1 MVPRPFSTP
10 PLAQE
15 PPTVAT
21 EDPSIPLPSP
31 TPDAPRP
38 TPSIR
43 TEPLTYVVQ
52 PGDSLGRIAAR
63 FSVGPQSILAANG
76 LGNPNVLSV
85 GQVLTIPPQVV
96 DPPGPSN
103 KILPDSELVYG
114 PASADFEITGFAA
127 QWTSYLV
134 AYSEEV
140 DGRVRRGPE
149 IVQLVA
155 QRYSVN
161 PRVLLA
167 VLEERS
173 GWVTSSQVPA
183 SDRTYPMG
191 YVRAGW
197 EGLFSQLSWAAD
209 LLNSGYY
216 LWRAGWNG
224 PFILENGATVIP
236 GSGLNAGTA
245 SLQFLFAQWDS
256 GEAWRRRLAPES
268 FPLLY
273 TSLFGSPFRRG
284 VEPLVP
290 DDLLQPVFQ
299 LPIED
304 GTTWSFT
311 SGPHAGWGSG
321 AAWAALDFA
330 PPGDALGCVSSL
342 EWVTAVADGLIV
354 RSDYGEVLQDL
365 DGDGFEGTGWV
376 VLYMHVAAGD
386 RVGVG
391 EYVQSGDRIGHPS
404 CEGGISNGT
413 HVHLAR
419 RYNGE
424 WIPADGILP
433 FVMDGWVSAG
443 EGTEYDGTMTR
454 GDVVLEACGC
464 RAAGNQISR

>member
-1 MVPRPFSTP
+1 
-10 PLAQE
+10 
-15 PPTVAT
+15 
-21 EDPSIPLPSP
+21 
-31 TPDAPRP
+31 PRP
-38 TPSIR
+38 TPAIR
-43 TEPLTYVVQ
+43 SETLTYVVQ

-63 FSVGPQSILAANG
+63 FAVGPQNILTANG

-85 GQVLTIPPQVV
+85 GQVLMIPPPVV

-103 KILPDSELVYG
+103 KILPDSELIYG
-114 PASADFEITGFAA
+114 PASADFDLSGFTS
-127 QWTSYLV
+127 QWPSYLV
-134 AYSEEV
+134 AYYEEV
-140 DGRVRRGPE
+140 EGNVLRGPE

-161 PRVLLA
+161 SRVLLA
-167 VLEERS
+167 VLEDHS
-173 GWVTSSQVPA
+173 GWVRASQVA
-183 SDRTYPMG
+183 GLDRTYPMG

-209 LLNSGYY
+209 QLNSGYY
-216 LWRAGWNG
+216 LWKAGWNG
-224 PFILENGATVIP
+224 PFVLEDGASVIP
-236 GSGLNAGTA
+236 GSGLNAGTV

-256 GEAWRRRLAPES
+256 SEAWRLRLAPDA

-273 TSLFGSPFRRG
+273 TSLFGSPFRRA

-290 DDLLQPVFQ
+290 EDLQQPVFR
-299 LPIED
+299 LPMED

-330 PPGDALGCVSSL
+330 PPGDALGCVYSQ

-354 RSDYGEVLQDL
+354 RSDHGEVLQDL
-365 DGDGFEGTGWV
+365 DGDGLEGTGWV
-376 VLYMHVAAGD
+376 VLYMHVGEND
-386 RVGVG
+386 RVGLG
-391 EYVQSGDRIGHPS
+391 EYVRSGDRIGHPS

>member
-1 MVPRPFSTP
+1 
-10 PLAQE
+10 
-15 PPTVAT
+15 
-21 EDPSIPLPSP
+21 
-31 TPDAPRP
+31 
-38 TPSIR
+38 
-43 TEPLTYVVQ
+43 
-52 PGDSLGRIAAR
+52 
-63 FSVGPQSILAANG
+63 
-76 LGNPNVLSV
+76 VLSV
-85 GQVLTIPPQVV
+85 GQILTIPPQVV
-96 DPPGPSN
+96 DPLGPSN

-114 PASADFEITGFAA
+114 PASADFDLTGFAS
-127 QWTSYLV
+127 QWSSHLI

-140 DGRVRRGPE
+140 EGRVLRGPE

-161 PRVLLA
+161 PRLLLA
-167 VLEERS
+167 VLEEHS
-173 GWVTSSQVPA
+173 GWVASSQI
-183 SDRTYPMG
+183 SSSERIYPMG

-209 LLNSGYY
+209 TLNTGFY

-224 PFILENGATVIP
+224 PFVLQDGATVIP

-245 SLQFLFAQWDS
+245 SVQYLFAEWDS
-256 GEAWRRRLAPES
+256 SQGWRRRLSADA

-273 TSLFGSPFRRG
+273 TRLYGSPFRRAI
-284 VEPLVP
+284 EPLVP
-290 DDLLQPVFQ
+290 DELVQPVFQ

-330 PPGDALGCVSSL
+330 PPGDALGCVPSL
-342 EWVTAVADGLIV
+342 EWVAAVGDGLIV
-354 RSDYGEVLQDL
+354 RADHGEVLQDL
-365 DGDGFEGTGWV
+365 DGDGYEGTGWV
-376 VLYMHVAAGD
+376 VLYMHVATDD
-386 RVGVG
+386 RVGLG

-443 EGTEYDGTMTR
+443 EGTEYDGSMTR